1 MEKLKSMTVLCD
13 NCVNAEYAKDGWYS
27 EQLGEKI
34 IVQGDKELDIYEIPF
49 LIIDNIVV
57 LKVEQSTT
65 PKDLLKILKD
75 REIDAIVLENSV
87 SLLDDDI
94 YCFDNEDDVVDY
106 VIEQNK
112 PFTFIDITAS
122 YLQDSMKE
130 SEEKKSKIMQL
141 CKVSGDNKI
150 LTIDF

>member
-1 MEKLKSMTVLCD
+1 MCENTEEAK
-13 NCVNAEYAKDGWYS
+13 EYWYL
-27 EQLGEKI
+27 EHLGPKI
-34 IVQGDKELDIYEIPF
+34 IIQRDKELDIDEIPS
-49 LIIDNIVV
+49 LTIDNTVV

-65 PKDLLKILKD
+65 SKDLLRILKK

-87 SLLDDDI
+87 SILDDDI

-106 VIEQNK
+106 VIKQNK
-112 PFTFIDITAS
+112 PFTFINITALS
-122 YLQDSMKE
+122 LQDSMKE